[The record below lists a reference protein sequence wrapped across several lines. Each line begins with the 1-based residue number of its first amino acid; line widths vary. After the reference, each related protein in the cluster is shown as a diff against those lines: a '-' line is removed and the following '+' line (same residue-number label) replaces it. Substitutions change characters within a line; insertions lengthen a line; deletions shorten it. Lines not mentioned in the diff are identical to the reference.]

1 MQHLN
6 FSYQKDTL
14 KEQEIDRIINQMVEI
29 CKDDLIKYHIS
40 DYKAKTMIQGFIKAI
55 NFSICNNYTHKKDN
69 NAWAISFDWVRQTI
83 SNFCGKK
90 FNGRFENILMQT
102 FLVRDDTYSFGSN
115 SSCKTTIGLHPLL
128 EEALE
133 LENYIAYQG
142 LNWREQLLTGGI
154 KGISWSKKANS
165 NPINIYGLTSVESIS
180 INGGN
185 TLNIKRDENDATENE
200 IFGVLQY
207 VEPKQCLSALKRLDT
222 LDRHTDKLK
231 TDTKRMGRKIFISR
245 MREWIEEAIQNNGY
259 YIDFYRKTTCGR
271 FFGVGMN
278 LQVMKS
284 AITKTLFLKKSVE
297 LDQSS
302 SHLTILRDRC
312 ADFEIFSDELNNFLK
327 NKQEVLATVSKEA
340 KIRKKTIKTLLLS
353 TVYGKV
359 GSRHEKR
366 HQTLKTLCAE
376 IRRMLGNLKILL
388 GDDLFNSLYREET
401 TRTAQI
407 VNISGGFNNLLAW
420 KHDGAIMLKRDDI
433 DYSQLKLNFAF
444 KITH

>member
-14 KEQEIDRIINQMVEI
+14 KEQEIDRIINEMIEL
-29 CKDDLIKYHIS
+29 CRDDLVKYSIS
-40 DYKAKTMIQGFIKAI
+40 DYKAKTMIQGFVKAV

-69 NAWAISFDWVRQTI
+69 AAWAISIEWVKQCV

-90 FNGRFENILMQT
+90 FNGRFENILMQK
-102 FLVRDDTYSFGSN
+102 FLVRDDSYNWGTN
-115 SSCKTTIGLHPLL
+115 SHCKTTIGLHPLL
-128 EEALE
+128 EEALD

-142 LNWREQLLTGGI
+142 LNWKEQLLTGGI

-165 NPINIYGLTSVESIS
+165 NPINIYGLTSVESLS

-185 TLNIKRDENDATENE
+185 ILEVKRNENDATDNE
-200 IFGVLQY
+200 IFGVLQF
-207 VEPKQCLSALKRLDT
+207 VEPKQCESALKRLDT

-245 MREWIEEAIQNNGY
+245 MREWIQEALLNDGY
-259 YIDFYRKTTCGR
+259 YIDFYRKTSCGR
-271 FFGVGMN
+271 FFGIGMN

-312 ADFEIFSDELNNFLK
+312 ADFEIFSEELNNFLS
-327 NKQEVLATVSKEA
+327 NKDEILTKISVESKM
-340 KIRKKTIKTLLLS
+340 RKRTIKTLLLS
-353 TVYGKV
+353 TIYGKV
-359 GSRHEKR
+359 GSRHESR
-366 HQTLKTLCAE
+366 HQILKTLCSE
-376 IRRMLGNLKILL
+376 IRKLLSNLKILL
-388 GDDLFNSLYREET
+388 GDDLFSSLYREET
-401 TRTAQI
+401 KRTAQI

-420 KHDGAIMLKRDDI
+420 KHDGAIMLKMDNV

-444 KITH
+444 KVNH